1 MSIGKSEVEYISRLA
16 MIDVADNEVEQVSA
30 KLSKV
35 LDLFKQMEAVNT
47 EGVEPMAHPHDVTQ
61 RLRNDEISENDQHEK
76 LQKVAPATAQ
86 DMYLV
91 PQVIE

>member
-16 MIDVADNEVEQVSA
+16 MIAVAENEVEPVSA

-35 LDLFKQMEAVNT
+35 LDLFEQMQAVNT
-47 EGVEPMAHPHDVTQ
+47 EGVEPMAHPHEVAQ
-61 RLRNDEISENDQHEK
+61 RLRVDQVTEADQHEK
-76 LQKVAPATAQ
+76 LQSVAPATAKE
-86 DMYLV
+86 MYLV

>member
-16 MIDVADNEVEQVSA
+16 MIEVADNEVEQVSA

-35 LDLFKQMEAVNT
+35 LDLFEQMEAVNT
-47 EGVEPMAHPHDVTQ
+47 DGFEPMAHPHEVAQ
-61 RLRNDEISENDQHEK
+61 RLRADEITEIDQHEK
-76 LQKVAPATAQ
+76 LQSVAPAA
-86 DMYLV
+86 DKAMYLV

>member
-16 MIDVADNEVEQVSA
+16 MIEVAENEVEQVSA

-35 LDLFKQMEAVNT
+35 LDLFAQMEAVNT
-47 EGVEPMAHPHDVTQ
+47 EGVEPMAHPHEVAQ
-61 RLRNDEISENDQHEK
+61 RLRADEITEIDQHEK
-76 LQKVAPATAQ
+76 LQSVAPAVDKA
-86 DMYLV
+86 MYLV

>member
-16 MIDVADNEVEQVSA
+16 MIDVADDEVEQVSA

-35 LDLFKQMEAVNT
+35 LDLFAQMEAVNT
-47 EGVEPMAHPHDVTQ
+47 DGVEPMAHPHEVTQ
-61 RLRNDEISENDQHEK
+61 RLRTDEVTETDQHEK
-76 LQKVAPATAQ
+76 LQAVAPATAQ

>member
-16 MIDVADNEVEQVSA
+16 MIDVADNEVEQVSG

-35 LDLFKQMEAVNT
+35 LDLFEQMQAVNT
-47 EGVEPMAHPHDVTQ
+47 DGVEPMAHPHDVAQ
-61 RLRNDEISENDQHEK
+61 RLRADEVTETDQHEK
-76 LQKVAPATAQ
+76 LQKVAPATAKE
-86 DMYLV
+86 MYLV

>member
-35 LDLFKQMEAVNT
+35 LDLFEQMEAVNT
-47 EGVEPMAHPHDVTQ
+47 DGVDPMAHPHDVQQ
-61 RLRNDEISENDQHEK
+61 RLRADEITEADQHEK
-76 LQKVAPATAQ
+76 LQTVAPATAK

>member
-16 MIDVADNEVEQVSA
+16 AIEVAPDEVDQVSA
-30 KLSKV
+30 KLSNI
-35 LDLFKQMEAVNT
+35 LDIFAQMEAVNT
-47 EGVEPMAHPHDVTQ
+47 DGVEPMAHPHDQVQ
-61 RLRNDEISENDQHEK
+61 RLRKDVVTENDQHEK
-76 LQKVAPATAQ
+76 LQKVAPAAAQ